1 MQLARR
7 NDDPLP
13 HAAVGVHA
21 QDPQTFATI
30 RSAAAAGQAVAAVEV
45 RLHCHLVTNLHAI
58 NPRTDSENLGA
69 EFVAEDAGIF
79 EERLASAEGM
89 QVGAA
94 DADAVDA
101 DEGVAGFGIAWFV
114 GVDAIETTGLG
125 EDEGLQDLLSLLVMA
140 TVFLVVSTD

>member
-1 MQLARR
+1 M
-7 NDDPLP
+7 
-13 HAAVGVHA
+13 
-21 QDPQTFATI
+21 
-30 RSAAAAGQAVAAVEV
+30 
-45 RLHCHLVTNLHAI
+45 VTNLQTI
-58 NPRTDSENLGA
+58 DSITDSENLGA
-69 EFVAEDAGIF
+69 EFVAEDAGVF
-79 EERLASAEGM
+79 EERLASAEGV